1 MIDFV
6 MISPSFLSSDDL
18 VGIVSPA
25 GKIAPSSL
33 KLASHYLENIGFRCL
48 MGKSVAGQWHQMAG
62 TDQQRADDFNEM
74 LRNPEVKA
82 IWCSRG
88 GYGAIRLVN
97 LIDFSLLE
105 KQPKW
110 IIGFSDITV
119 FHSVLATQ
127 LKMKS
132 IHGPMP
138 KNLETGNYEFSGV
151 DTLLQ
156 MLQGHEVAYQLKP
169 HPLNVIGEGRGK
181 LIGGNLT
188 LLNSL
193 VGTPYDFDPQ
203 GKVLF
208 IEEVGEYLYHIDRM
222 LRGLKLAGKLH
233 GLAGLVVGQMTDI
246 QDNLTPFGASSYEII
261 SQVIEPYDFPV
272 LFNFPA
278 GHSLPNQPMMM
289 GATVHLS
296 VKKDMVTLSYIK

>member
-1 MIDFV
+1 

-33 KLASHYLENIGFRCL
+33 KLASQYLENMGLRCL
-48 MGKSVAGQWHQMAG
+48 LGKHAAGQWHQMAG
-62 TDQQRADDFNEM
+62 TDQQRADDFNAM
-74 LRNPEVKA
+74 LKNPEVKA

-97 LIDFSLLE
+97 RIDFSLL
-105 KQPKW
+105 KNQPKW

-119 FHSVLATQ
+119 FHSVLGAQ

-132 IHGPMP
+132 VHGPMP
-138 KNLETGNYEFSGV
+138 KNLETGNYDSSGV
-151 DTLLQ
+151 DTLWQ
-156 MLQGHEVAYQLKP
+156 MLQGNEVIYQIMP
-169 HPLNVIGEGRGK
+169 HSLNVIGEGRGK

-193 VGTPYDFDPQ
+193 VGTPYDFEPE
-203 GKVLF
+203 GKILF

-222 LRGLKLAGKLH
+222 LRGLKLAGKLK

-246 QDNLTPFGASSYEII
+246 QDNHTPFGASPYEII
-261 SQVIEPYDFPV
+261 SQVVEGCDFPV
-272 LFNFPA
+272 MFNFPA
-278 GHSLPNQPMMM
+278 GHSLANQPLML

-296 VKKDMVTLSYIK
+296 VKKETVTLNYIK

>member
-1 MIDFV
+1 LTLKI
-6 MISPSFLSSDDL
+6 LSSDDL

-25 GKIAPSSL
+25 GKIASSSL
-33 KLASHYLENIGFRCL
+33 KLASHYLEDTGFRCL
-48 MGKSVAGQWHQMAG
+48 LGKHAAGQWHQMAG
-62 TDQQRADDFNEM
+62 TDQQRADDFNAM

-88 GYGAIRLVN
+88 GYGAIRLVDM
-97 LIDFSLLE
+97 IDFSLLE

-119 FHSVLATQ
+119 LHSVLATK

-132 IHGPMP
+132 VHGPMP
-138 KNLETGNYEFSGV
+138 KNLDTGNYDSSGV
-151 DTLLQ
+151 DTLWQ
-156 MLQGHEVAYQLKP
+156 MLQGDEVAYQLQP

-181 LIGGNLT
+181 LTGGNLT

-193 VGTPYDFDPQ
+193 VGTPYDFEPE
-203 GKVLF
+203 GKILF

-222 LRGLKLAGKLH
+222 LRGLKLAGKLR

-246 QDNLTPFGASSYEII
+246 QDNKTPFGASSYEII
-261 SQVIEPYDFPV
+261 SQVVESYDFPV
-272 LFNFPA
+272 IFNFPA
-278 GHSLPNQPMMM
+278 GHSVPNQPLML

-296 VKKDMVTLSYIK
+296 VKKDMVTLNYIK